1 MPSARVH
8 KGKQRA
14 DTPFFQ
20 RQWPRDDSDDSGGGN
35 GIVVP
40 LQYVGTSAYDASY
53 TLPVTIGSNH
63 VNVSLQID
71 TGSSDLWVAAAS
83 CSTSSCNNVPS
94 NKRYDPSSS
103 SNSVASGVSFNV
115 TYLEG
120 QALGLIVWD
129 AVDIGGYTIDTQALA
144 AASTVNSEPLSASF
158 SGIIGLALPDNSL
171 ISRTIPSSSSS
182 TTDGSQFTS
191 NIFSLSPSSLSP
203 AARFLSLTLE
213 RPGSSKIPSLF
224 GIGRHPSQS
233 QVSQI
238 GSGENVQY
246 STPLASLTSTGI
258 SAGNLFWKTAINDI
272 TVWVDGQARVVSL
285 QKNFYESTPTAILDT
300 GVPVILSSKN
310 IADAIY
316 GAIGVSPAQDGNY
329 YVSCTT
335 PLNLTITLDNRLPI
349 SVHPL
354 DLTTEPPSSQSSS
367 SNCIGIIQAAD
378 SYLSSVGVDMILGV
392 PFIRNTYMV
401 MAYQQPNSNGSF
413 PDLRGSNNPQA
424 VTDTAITNQISP
436 MLGLQGLTNATV
448 AMDEFQKVRVMGQ
461 SIDGTPTVNSDDK
474 KSLSVGLDVLFGL
487 VGFFGLCFVL
497 FGIRFCIMKRKY
509 TGSGASSD
517 GHGPTPRTFGDAS
530 ATTGS
535 APSGGLFAWFR
546 PKKKLSPYIG
556 DSKAL
561 GAYEL
566 AARSSPTTDSF
577 PSEDALR
584 QMRYQAYM
592 DKQRLTS
599 EYTVSSEHTRVGDA
613 DDGHEG
619 EMGWRKK
626 LGDKYVRDASDG
638 RTLTQD
644 ADWDPAKELDW
655 NRDTL
660 VGLDSPVHHKDASDA
675 IAREASTSPERRPI
689 VPRRGSSDAAGSRS
703 SRFEPSINLTSH
715 GRGQSLSLPLLQMP
729 ETALTVDDNPTTSR
743 SINQDVTDRH
753 SPSHSSSS
761 RDDVVDLTEFGGGM
775 AGVGSARR
783 NERLRS
789 ESLDISADVV
799 LPSSIERPQS
809 SYSSYSS
816 RFERGRPA
824 RTPTGPRQSTLSSHS
839 SSIILD

>member
-1 MPSARVH
+1 MPSAWTQ

-14 DTPFFQ
+14 TPASIQ
-20 RQWPRDDSDDSGGGN
+20 SWPRDDSDSSGGGN

-40 LQYVGTSAYDASY
+40 LQYVGTSAYDAAY
-53 TLPVTIGSNH
+53 TLPLTIGSNNL
-63 VNVSLQID
+63 NVSLQVD
-71 TGSSDLWVAAAS
+71 TGSSDLWVTASS
-83 CSTSSCNNVPS
+83 CSTSYCNNVPG

-103 SNSVASGVSFNV
+103 SSSITSGSSFNV

-129 AVDIGGYTIDTQALA
+129 AVDIGGYTIDTQAIA

-158 SGIIGLALPDNSL
+158 NGIIGLALPDNSV

-213 RPGSSKIPSLF
+213 RPGSSTIPSLF

-233 QVSQI
+233 QVPQI

-258 SAGNLFWKTAINDI
+258 SAGNLFWKTAIEDI
-272 TVWVDGQARVVSL
+272 TVWVNGQAKPISL
-285 QKNFYESTPTAILDT
+285 QKSFYESNPTAILDT
-300 GVPVILSSKN
+300 GVPLILSTKS

-316 GAIGVSPAQDGNY
+316 GAIGISPGNDGMY

-335 PLNLTITLDNRLPI
+335 PLNLTVSLDNRPPI

-367 SNCIGIIQAAD
+367 SNCIGLIQAAD
-378 SYLSSVGVDMILGV
+378 SFLSSVGVDMILGV

-401 MAYQQPNSNGSF
+401 MAYQVPDSNGSF
-413 PDLRGSNNPQA
+413 PDVRGSNNSQSP
-424 VTDTAITNQISP
+424 TDAAISNDLFP
-436 MLGLQGLTNATV
+436 RLGLQGLTNATV
-448 AMDEFQKVRVMGQ
+448 AMDEFQKVRVLGQ
-461 SIDGTPTVNSDDK
+461 PINGTPTVKSDDK

-487 VGFFGLCFVL
+487 IGFFGLCFVL
-497 FGIRFCIMKRKY
+497 FGLRFCVMKRKY
-509 TGSGASSD
+509 RGSGTSTED
-517 GHGPTPRTFGDAS
+517 PGPPLRTLGN
-530 ATTGS
+530 
-535 APSGGLFAWFR
+535 APVTNSTAGGGLFAWFR
-546 PKKKLSPYIG
+546 SKKESSPYIG
-556 DSKAL
+556 DQKGL

-566 AARSSPTTDSF
+566 AARSSPTTDTF

-584 QMRYQAYM
+584 QMRYQAYVN
-592 DKQRLTS
+592 KSRLTS
-599 EYTVSSEHTRVGDA
+599 EYTVSSEHTRIGDA
-613 DDGHEG
+613 DEGYDG

-626 LGDKYVRDASDG
+626 LGEKYVRDASDG
-638 RTLTQD
+638 LPTSRTLTQD
-644 ADWDPAKELDW
+644 ADWDPARDLDW

-660 VGLDSPVHHKDASDA
+660 VGLDSTAHHKDASMGK
-675 IAREASTSPERRPI
+675 ARDSSLSPERRPI
-689 VPRRGSSDAAGSRS
+689 IPRRESSDAAGSRS
-703 SRFEPSINLTSH
+703 SRFVPSTDLPDH

-729 ETALTVDDNPTTSR
+729 ESALMADNTPLTSQSTQNSADRSTAR
-743 SINQDVTDRH
+743 
-753 SPSHSSSS
+753 SSSDPE
-761 RDDVVDLTEFGGGM
+761 DDMDLAEFGGGM
-775 AGVGSARR
+775 AGIGSARR
-783 NERLRS
+783 NERLRT
-789 ESLDISADVV
+789 ESLDISADMILESTV
-799 LPSSIERPQS
+799 ERPAS

-816 RFERGRPA
+816 RLERGRPT
-824 RTPTGPRQSTLSSHS
+824 RTPTGPRQSTFSSHS
-839 SSIILD
+839 SIIHD